1 VDLSDYQD
9 WLFRGLDEEEIND
22 FRQWAFDHYEPGSEI
37 RPYWHPVVRRE
48 CERINERRDNEAVP
62 GEERQLQQDAD

>member
-22 FRQWAFDHYEPGSEI
+22 FRQWACDHYEPGSEI
-37 RPYWHPVVRRE
+37 RPYWHPIVRRE
-48 CERINERRDNEAVP
+48 CERINERRE
-62 GEERQLQQDAD
+62 GEEK